1 MYDVIIIGKGPAG
14 ISASLYTVRANLR
27 TLIVGKGDS
36 ALKKAEKI
44 ENYYGFSQVISG
56 KQLLEEG
63 EKQAL
68 RLGAEIVTNEV
79 IVIEKNDFFEV
90 LTPDAKY
97 TSKAVLMATGQPLN
111 KVRIDNLHAFE
122 GRGVSYCTTC
132 DGFFYNNLK
141 VGVLGYKDYVVHE
154 AQELLSYTKH
164 ITVFTNGKQLEL
176 SEKYAQEVKQF
187 NVNTK
192 EILRVD
198 GSEFLQKV
206 IFKDETSE
214 EIDGLFIAY
223 DSPSSV
229 EFARKLGIIVDEN
242 AIVADRQQQTNL
254 EGLFAAGDC
263 TGGFKQISTA
273 VGQGA
278 VAGKKIVEYIRSL

>member
-1 MYDVIIIGKGPAG
+1 M
-14 ISASLYTVRANLR
+14 
-27 TLIVGKGDS
+27 
-36 ALKKAEKI
+36 
-44 ENYYGFSQVISG
+44 
-56 KQLLEEG
+56 
-63 EKQAL
+63 
-68 RLGAEIVTNEV
+68 
-79 IVIEKNDFFEV
+79 
-90 LTPDAKY
+90 
-97 TSKAVLMATGQPLN
+97 
-111 KVRIDNLHAFE
+111 
-122 GRGVSYCTTC
+122 
-132 DGFFYNNLK
+132 
-141 VGVLGYKDYVVHE
+141 
-154 AQELLSYTKH
+154 SYTKH